1 MDKEDTVIYG
11 DNKSSLNQANNGSNK
26 RSKHIKIHNSYIWEQ
41 IHIFGN
47 IKVGKISTKQNSAD
61 LQTKVLG
68 AEPFKQHSRT
78 IMGEGREFK
87 VNLMVYY
94 SQLNSN

>member
-1 MDKEDTVIYG
+1 MIRISILYIIHTYIYT
-11 DNKSSLNQANNGSNK
+11 QYE
-26 RSKHIKIHNSYIWEQ
+26 IHNSYIWEQ